1 MRKKIVA
8 QRKIF
13 DQAIHQLVTLLK
25 SEKKLKKMDAI
36 LDANPEIV
44 KAVHK
49 DLTSSKKST
58 GRKGISAE
66 RILRCTILK

>member
-58 GRKGISAE
+58 GAKALAQKGFLDA
-66 RILRCTILK
+66 LF